1 MPIDCGFWCLLSE
14 RRRYVERLWRRRL
27 LVTADERR
35 AHRRFMRLMRG
46 FDSEDLDV
54 LRKAVESSGR
64 EIKQCAPGPPMD
76 VDGDGA
82 GCSKS
87 PDAEDEEEDK
97 GQEDCGLIP
106 QIDRPMSMP
115 YLCCK
120 MWRWKELQVDAALH
134 RLDPMPWCRFGRV
147 TINNATV
154 SCCNP
159 YHYALW
165 IRPELSSNSE
175 EQSLSGGVMA
185 NGGFGWPPE
194 PSRFVDGESSSF
206 GLERRRT
213 LAATADG
220 DDLPPTSTP
229 PPVPPGDGSSIH
241 DASETP
247 MLAHEIP
254 NVHSQAVAWA
264 RLARWER
271 KERIGEIVPLVGQ
284 FVAVGRLA
292 GTVFDGQDVRSEWD
306 VQNHTSFSL
315 IRQREQENIEDVWL
329 YNSGDRPLF
338 INVTSSLASHKSEAI
353 RRLSPGYC
361 IRVHRIGLSMLPG
374 GGDPANSMA
383 FLTISVG
390 IGWGVNYQLVYVSDT
405 PCRYE
410 ICFT

>member
-14 RRRYVERLWRRRL
+14 RRRFVERLWRRRL

-54 LRKAVESSGR
+54 LRKAVESSGH

-76 VDGDGA
+76 VDSDGA
-82 GCSKS
+82 GCSKGHGGQ
-87 PDAEDEEEDK
+87 EEEEEEDDK

-185 NGGFGWPPE
+185 NGGTIWPPE
-194 PSRFVDGESSSF
+194 TTRFGDGESSSF
-206 GLERRRT
+206 GLERRRA
-213 LAATADG
+213 LAASDT
-220 DDLPPTSTP
+220 DLPPSGSP
-229 PPVPPGDGSSIH
+229 PPVPVPDSLE
-241 DASETP
+241 ASTP
-247 MLAHEIP
+247 MAHELP
-254 NVHSQAVAWA
+254 VVHSQAVVWA
-264 RLARWER
+264 RLARYER
-271 KERIGEIVPLVGQ
+271 KNRVGDVINLIGQ
-284 FVAVGRLA
+284 FVAVGKLA
-292 GTVFDGQDVRSEWD
+292 GTVFDGQDVRSDWD
-306 VQNHTSFSL
+306 LQNHTSFSL

-338 INVTSSLASHKSEAI
+338 INVTSSLANHKSEAI

-361 IRVHRIGLSMLPG
+361 IRVHRLGLTV
-374 GGDPANSMA
+374 GDPANSMT

-390 IGWGVNYQLVYVSDT
+390 TGWGVNYQLVYVSDT

>member
-14 RRRYVERLWRRRL
+14 RRRFVERLWRRRL

-54 LRKAVESSGR
+54 LRKAVETSGH

-76 VDGDGA
+76 VDSA
-82 GCSKS
+82 GCSKAAGE
-87 PDAEDEEEDK
+87 PEEEEE
-97 GQEDCGLIP
+97 GQEECGLIP

-165 IRPELSSNSE
+165 IRPELSSSSE
-175 EQSLSGGVMA
+175 EQSLAGGVVA
-185 NGGFGWPPE
+185 NGGPNWPPE
-194 PSRFVDGESSSF
+194 PSRFGDGESSSF

-213 LAATADG
+213 LAASDET
-220 DDLPPTSTP
+220 DLPPSGSP
-229 PPVPPGDGSSIH
+229 PPIPESDSVE
-241 DASETP
+241 DAP
-247 MLAHEIP
+247 LAHELP
-254 NVHSQAVAWA
+254 AVHAQAVVWA
-264 RLARWER
+264 RLARYER
-271 KERIGEIVPLVGQ
+271 KNRIGDVVNLVGQ
-284 FVAVGRLA
+284 FVAVGKLA
-292 GTVFDGQDVRSEWD
+292 GTVFDGQDVRSDWD
-306 VQNHTSFSL
+306 LQNHTSFSL
-315 IRQREQENIEDVWL
+315 IRQREQENVEDVWL

-338 INVTSSLASHKSEAI
+338 INVTSSLASHKSDAI

-361 IRVHRIGLSMLPG
+361 IRVHRLGLSV
-374 GGDPANSMA
+374 GDPANSMT

-390 IGWGVNYQLVYVSDT
+390 IGWGVNYQFVYVSDT